1 MSRAFYNEALQPSGP
16 PACRALADWL
26 DLRPRHLVIHSTR
39 MIPFFDLNPLH
50 QELASSLRDVL
61 TRVLDSG
68 WYVLGPEVEAFEREL
83 AAFHSIEHA
92 VGVANGTDAIEL
104 ALRALDIRPGAEVVT
119 VAHTAVPTVTA
130 IERAGCRPVF
140 ADIDRETYTLDP
152 QCLESAITPRTEA
165 IVPVHLY
172 GQPADMPAIME
183 IAQRHRLAVIEDC
196 AQALGAECHGKLV
209 GTWGH
214 AAALSFYPTKNLG
227 ACGDA
232 GAVLTNESAVAR
244 KTRQLRSYGQVDRDH
259 FAVRGIN
266 SRLDEVQAAILRVKL
281 EHLAAHLGQR
291 HALAAVYDE
300 ALSGVTL
307 PVVRESCSHV
317 YCLYVIR
324 HPRRDMIRDR
334 CQSAGIGTLVHYP
347 IPIHRQAAFADL
359 GYSEGSLPETEAAAA
374 EVVSLP
380 LYFGLATKDIR
391 LVSQT
396 VSQCVA
402 GAKA

>member
-1 MSRAFYNEALQPSGP
+1 
-16 PACRALADWL
+16 
-26 DLRPRHLVIHSTR
+26 
-39 MIPFFDLNPLH
+39 MIPFFYLKPLH
-50 QELASSLRDVL
+50 HELADALRDAVE
-61 TRVLDSG
+61 RVLDSG

-83 AAFHSIEHA
+83 AAYHSIDHA

-104 ALRALDIRPGAEVVT
+104 ALRALDIRPGAEVIT

-152 QCLESAITPRTEA
+152 QCLERVISSRTEA

-172 GQPADMPAIME
+172 GQSADMPAMMQ
-183 IAQRHRLAVIEDC
+183 IAKRHRLAVIEDC
-196 AQALGAECHGKLV
+196 AQALGAECDGRGA

-232 GAVLTNESAVAR
+232 GAVLTNDPATAEKA
-244 KTRQLRSYGQVDRDH
+244 RQLRSYGQVDRDH
-259 FAVRGIN
+259 FRVRGIN
-266 SRLDEVQAAILRVKL
+266 SRLDEIQAAILRVKL
-281 EHLAAHLGQR
+281 ESLEADLQERRSLAAM
-291 HALAAVYDE
+291 YDE
-300 ALSGVTL
+300 SLSGVTL
-307 PVVRESCSHV
+307 PVVRENCSHS
-317 YCLYVIR
+317 YCLYVVR
-324 HPRRDMIRDR
+324 HSQRDMIREH
-334 CQSAGIGTLVHYP
+334 CESAGIGTLVHYSTP
-347 IPIHRQAAFADL
+347 VHLHEAFADL
-359 GYSEGSLPETEAAAA
+359 GYASGSLPETEAAAA

-380 LYFGLATKDIR
+380 LYFGLTPEDIHFI
-391 LVSQT
+391 SQN